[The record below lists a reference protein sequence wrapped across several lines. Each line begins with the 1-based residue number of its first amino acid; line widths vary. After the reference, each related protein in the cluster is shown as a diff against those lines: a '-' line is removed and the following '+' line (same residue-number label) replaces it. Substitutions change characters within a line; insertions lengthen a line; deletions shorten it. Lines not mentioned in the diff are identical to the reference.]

1 VLFSVALK
9 TYFFYLVKKM
19 KRTVP
24 PTTIGRRKRFTSET
38 TQKEEREAI
47 NAALKRLVGEDGFR
61 ANGAFGKLSPKRL
74 VENPARDGQRSA
86 PVHDP
91 RSTDGSNL

>member
-1 VLFSVALK
+1 MLFRSAIK

-24 PTTIGRRKRFTSET
+24 PTTIVRRKRLTFET

-47 NAALKRLVGEDGFR
+47 NAAFKRLVGDDGFR
-61 ANGAFGKLSPKRL
+61 ANGAFGKALNSSRFSKIER
-74 VENPARDGQRSA
+74 EG
-86 PVHDP
+86 
-91 RSTDGSNL
+91 